1 MLSDEGFRI
10 RIITHRLY
18 IHYFHA
24 AAVQQTIEWLDE
36 NGIPYWD
43 LCFMRKKEQVGADI
57 YIEDAPENI
66 DNLRT
71 KGHFTICYV
80 NSTNTAVAAP
90 RATSWE
96 EVFKLIHER
105 ERVLAEGKK

>member
-1 MLSDEGFRI
+1 
-10 RIITHRLY
+10 
-18 IHYFHA
+18 
-24 AAVQQTIEWLDE
+24 
-36 NGIPYWD
+36 
-43 LCFMRKKEQVGADI
+43 MREKDQVGADI

-66 DNLRT
+66 YRLRT

-96 EVFKLIHER
+96 EVYALIHER
-105 ERVLAEGKK
+105 EKGLLDGEI